1 MSFTFQDSLFAP
13 SVEVDAAD
21 AALAL
26 VEADV
31 VEALEA
37 GPVDGEDAVV
47 RDKEQL
53 LPAHENS
60 FLGLGVLDV
69 YGAALSLLRVWPEGG
84 EFVPV
89 VQVDP
94 VGRAPAVV
102 LGEEPVLRSDDL
114 TLEIRCEIWVVF
126 REA

>member
-31 VEALEA
+31 VKPLEA
-37 GPVDGEDAVV
+37 GPIDGEDAVV
-47 RDKEQL
+47 RDQEQL
-53 LPAHENS
+53 LPAHKDI

-69 YGAALSLLRVWPEGG
+69 YGAALGLLHVGSEGG
-84 EFVPV
+84 KLVPV

-94 VGRAPAVV
+94 VGSAPAVV
-102 LGEEPVLRSDDL
+102 LSEEPVLGSDDL
-114 TLEIRCEIWVVF
+114 ALEVSCEIWVVF